1 MKYWFDCILF
11 HLRTRPDQ
19 PAMVTEDRVVTYG
32 MLRVAIDRCALR
44 LSNLGLAGDARV
56 AILVANPIRHFA
68 LCLALFRIGI
78 PSISLEHS
86 QSGIARL
93 TFTAVLGDENAKP
106 LVNPGSRF
114 VGVTDDW
121 FETDAVG
128 GSLPKGFG
136 DARSVC
142 RMSPTSGTTAQPK
155 IIAVTVEEVGL
166 RLAGFTGF
174 NWNLLLC
181 LLGPS
186 SGWTFMAVCATFA
199 AGQTLCFAASPF
211 QALRMIELF
220 SIDYVI
226 AATEQLLALT
236 RAAKKSGAQ
245 LRSLRLV
252 EVSGSVPTKS
262 LLEAAMIHVCKEIY
276 CRYGATEIGAVAR
289 AAARDVLSRP
299 GFVGHLLP
307 GIEVAIVDRSGNACP
322 SGRMGLV
329 RARIDPRWDGAQS
342 EAARWVDLG
351 DLGWLTPE
359 GELYVVGRAAEAGVL
374 DLQDSLARD
383 VSPVHEIEHLLRLEW
398 DAADAAAVSITD
410 SGPCPRIGVGIVD
423 CKDATARKL
432 EALLRTRG
440 IDCEV
445 RLFPMKSIPRNAN
458 GKVNRAQLKT
468 VIVNHAGLA
477 ENAELCRTSPPDL
490 T

>member
-19 PAMVTEDRVVTYG
+19 PAMVMEDRVVTYG
-32 MLRVAIDRCALR
+32 MLRVAIDRCAHR
-44 LSNLGLAGDARV
+44 IANLNITRDAPV
-56 AILVANPIRHFA
+56 AILVANPIRHIT

-86 QSGIARL
+86 QSGISSLA
-93 TFTAVLGDENAKP
+93 FTVLGDDNAKP

-114 VGVTDDW
+114 VAVTDDW
-121 FETDAVG
+121 FENDSVG
-128 GSLPKGFG
+128 SSLPKGFSDG
-136 DARSVC
+136 QSIC
-142 RMSPTSGTTAQPK
+142 RMNPTSGTTAQPK

-166 RLAGFTGF
+166 RMAGFTGF

-186 SGWTFMAVCATFA
+186 SGWTFMAMCTTLAT
-199 AGQTLCFAASPF
+199 GQTLCFAAAPF
-211 QALRMIELF
+211 QAIRMIELF
-220 SIDYVI
+220 SIDYVV

-236 RAAKKSGAQ
+236 RAARKSSAH

-262 LLEAAMIHVCKEIY
+262 LLEAAMNHVCKEIY

-307 GIEVAIVDRSGNACP
+307 GVEVAIVDRSGNPCP
-322 SGRMGLV
+322 PGAMGFV
-329 RARIDPRWDGAQS
+329 RARTDPRWNGAQG
-342 EAARWVDLG
+342 EVARWIDLG
-351 DLGWLTPE
+351 DLGWLTPQ
-359 GELYVVGRAAEAGVL
+359 GELYVVGRAADAGLL
-374 DLQDSLARD
+374 DLQDGLVRN

-398 DAADAAAVSITD
+398 DAADAAAVSLAEA
-410 SGPCPRIGVGIVD
+410 GLRPRIGVGIVE
-423 CKDATARKL
+423 CKEALPINWKRSCAPAASTARC
-432 EALLRTRG
+432 G
-440 IDCEV
+440 Y
-445 RLFPMKSIPRNAN
+445 
-458 GKVNRAQLKT
+458 
-468 VIVNHAGLA
+468 
-477 ENAELCRTSPPDL
+477 SP
-490 T
+490 